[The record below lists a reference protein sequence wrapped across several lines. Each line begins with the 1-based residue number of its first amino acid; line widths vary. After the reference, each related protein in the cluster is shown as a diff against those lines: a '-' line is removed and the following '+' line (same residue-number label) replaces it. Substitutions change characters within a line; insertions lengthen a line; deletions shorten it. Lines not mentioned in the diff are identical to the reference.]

1 MRRRILL
8 RHARA
13 LILIC
18 GGKRFIIEKRHCFA
32 GRGLSRPPRKCRR
45 KGIENTGEAASRG
58 TGAALRARGAGSL
71 QYVFF
76 LFPGEPDDFSYFTQ
90 PAALLAGVYPC
101 AKQEITGTLVGSRT
115 AAQLMMNI
123 KSACRPLPADI
134 AREPDKPSE
143 PVPAKPGEQP
153 RLLRKPKKQQ
163 NMLTGDVL
171 NEN

>member
-1 MRRRILL
+1 MPAAVSHVRRVNAGEKALRIQ
-8 RHARA
+8 A
-13 LILIC
+13 
-18 GGKRFIIEKRHCFA
+18 K
-32 GRGLSRPPRKCRR
+32 PRV
-45 KGIENTGEAASRG
+45 GG